1 MSYLQ
6 RQYNQV
12 CIIVNYMIKLRCSVH
27 EVFNKKF
34 FNFRLNSCT
43 VLLNNKCKRLL
54 ILQLVVVNKDLN
66 FLLFLP
72 K

>member
-27 EVFNKKF
+27 EVF
-34 FNFRLNSCT
+34 
-43 VLLNNKCKRLL
+43 
-54 ILQLVVVNKDLN
+54 
-66 FLLFLP
+66 
-72 K
+72 